1 MAKGI
6 SSISSGIVI
15 PMIADCADYETYL
28 TGRYIPGMM
37 GTLFSF
43 IDKLISSFATT
54 IIGFAVAAIGFTTA
68 MPQATD
74 AYTQELFWVITGLF
88 MWMPIL
94 GWICS
99 LIAMKFYP
107 LDKAKMEEVQTHIQ
121 ELKNSES
128 ELA

>member
-1 MAKGI
+1 
-6 SSISSGIVI
+6 
-15 PMIADCADYETYL
+15 
-28 TGRYIPGMM
+28 
-37 GTLFSF
+37 
-43 IDKLISSFATT
+43 
-54 IIGFAVAAIGFTTA
+54 

-107 LDKAKMEEVQTHIQ
+107 LDERRMAEVQEKI
-121 ELKNSES
+121 SEMKKDT
-128 ELA
+128 EKIDA